1 MVALELR
8 PAVTVGAQVTVS
20 PQVVARAAL
29 LELPQDGL
37 EERIREELEGNPALE
52 LVDTPGAM
60 RIGAARGESE
70 PLGDLLEHY
79 AAPVSLGDDLLWQ
92 ARAVCRGRRLAQV
105 EYLIESLDPRG
116 FLTSALPAI
125 AGELRARESDVLA
138 ALEVLQ
144 SLDPAGI
151 GARDLPECLRL
162 QVLRMGVDQA
172 PPGLLGFID
181 GEFREVVQSG
191 DPRAL
196 HSLAGRGTGVYM
208 RFISECLYPYPADL
222 FRPPHVSQE
231 TAVPARLPDAA
242 LERDGGCLRVTVP
255 MSTRIALQVN
265 SAYDRLARTVHESM
279 SESDAEQV
287 RRMVQGAR
295 SFITNLAHRHQ
306 VIAQVTAALI
316 DEQRE
321 FLIYGPQALKPLTK
335 KELAQRLNMHESTI
349 CRATRG
355 KCVMLPDG
363 EVLPFDVFFED
374 ALPAKAALAR
384 LVRQEPPDAPYTD
397 ADLAHELTAQGHAVA
412 RRTVGKYRD
421 ALGIP
426 PAAERR
432 KQAIGGSPCSQPTR
446 TAPGPPS

>member
-8 PAVTVGAQVTVS
+8 PTVAVGTQVTVS

-29 LELPQDGL
+29 LELPQEGL

-52 LVDTPGAM
+52 LVDTPGTM
-60 RIGAARGESE
+60 RFAAARGDSE
-70 PLGDLLEHY
+70 PLGDLLDHY

-92 ARAVCRGRRLAQV
+92 ARAVCRGRQLAIV
-105 EYLIESLDPRG
+105 EYLVESLDARG
-116 FLTSALPAI
+116 FLTTPIPTI
-125 AGELRARESDVLA
+125 AGELSARETDVLA
-138 ALEVLQ
+138 ALEVLRG
-144 SLDPAGI
+144 LDPAGI

-162 QVLRMGVDQA
+162 QVLRMGAADA
-172 PPGLLGFID
+172 PPGLLDFID
-181 GEFREVVQSG
+181 GDFREVMQIG

-196 HSLAGRGTGVYM
+196 QSLAGRGAGVYM
-208 RFISECLYPYPADL
+208 RFISERLYPYPADL
-222 FRPPHVSQE
+222 FRPPHTSQE
-231 TAVPARLPDAA
+231 TAAPARLPDAA
-242 LERDGGCLRVTVP
+242 LERDGGALRVTVP
-255 MSTRIALQVN
+255 MSTRVSLQVN
-265 SAYDRLARTVHESM
+265 SAYDRLARTIHESM

-295 SFITNLAHRHQ
+295 TFITNLAHRHH

-316 DEQRE
+316 EEQRE
-321 FLIYGPQALKPLTK
+321 FLVYGPQALKPLTK
-335 KELAQRLNMHESTI
+335 KELAQRLNLHESTI

-355 KCVMLPDG
+355 KCLMLPDG

-384 LVRQEPPDAPYTD
+384 LVRQEPAEAPYTD
-397 ADLAHELTAQGHAVA
+397 ADLAQELTSQGYVVA

-432 KQAIGGSPCSQPTR
+432 RQA
-446 TAPGPPS
+446 AN